1 MQWLASELPCK
12 ESCETS
18 ATCILL
24 LLRRNMQWLGVI
36 NAMVGVRTA
45 MQGVVRDKRNMH
57 PALVASLSHVSSSS
71 LLLFSN
77 YVIA

>member
-1 MQWLASELPCK
+1 MQWLGGDKCNGWGVINALVRGDKC
-12 ESCETS
+12 
-18 ATCILL
+18 
-24 LLRRNMQWLGVI
+24 NGWGVI